1 MSNLAIQ
8 KSPTRVNPVGL
19 TPLLALGVES
29 GLFILVATPASF
41 APVNAFARF
50 ESEPIPRFVGVTNYL
65 HAQSLPSGQS
75 IYTAFIRTAT
85 PPVGLLQL
93 GCVTDDQ
100 RKPVFQVDC
109 QAYTSLDL
117 AAMKSVIDRFG
128 RALTPAFIAVLPAD
142 HVLCQNLEI
151 TDTTSPPGVE
161 GSLDGVLEGHVH
173 GWIVVPGLSQKTIP
187 VELFEGEKIVS
198 LGIADFYLDKL
209 NGESDP
215 VGRYR
220 FRLALSYSLFDGAE
234 HQLLLRANAPANR
247 PIELTSAL
255 TLIDQRS
262 LEVDLISRE
271 NTLEVGLVLGQKAS
285 VKNTRAIT
293 ILHNTF
299 SKACLQQET
308 GLMDEARADYQ
319 RLNAILG
326 DNALCHCKIG
336 ETWLLQNMT
345 ENALQAYQRAVQLDP
360 RFVWAQLGFGQALQR
375 SGMPLKAEAAYLKA
389 LQFNPNSALAR
400 QRLIALRHAAIAAR
414 LVQLVQANDKTA
426 ALSLLEI
433 V

>member
-1 MSNLAIQ
+1 MSNLAIE
-8 KSPTRVNPVGL
+8 KTPTRVNPVGP

-29 GLFILVATPASF
+29 GLFIVVAIPASF
-41 APVNAFARF
+41 AAVKSFARF
-50 ESEPIPRFVGVTNYL
+50 VSEPMPRFVGASIYL
-65 HAQSLPSGQS
+65 HAQSLSAGQS
-75 IYTAFIRTAT
+75 IYTAFLQTAT
-85 PPVGLLQL
+85 PPSGLLHL

-117 AAMKSVIDRFG
+117 VAMKSVIDRFG
-128 RALTPAFIAVLPAD
+128 QALTPAFKAVLPAE
-142 HVLCQNLEI
+142 HALCQNLEI
-151 TDTTSPPGVE
+151 PAVASPPSVE
-161 GSLDGVLEGHVH
+161 GSLDGVHEGHVH
-173 GWIVVPGLSQKTIP
+173 GWIVVPGFSQKTIP
-187 VELFEGEKIVS
+187 VELVEGTKIVAQ
-198 LGIADFYLDKL
+198 GIADFYLDKL
-209 NGESDP
+209 NGESEP

-220 FRLALSYSLFDGAE
+220 FRLALSYTLFDGAE
-234 HQLLLRANAPANR
+234 HQLLLRANAPVSK
-247 PIELTSAL
+247 PTELTSAL

-271 NTLEVGLVLGQKAS
+271 NTLAVGLVLGQKAS

-293 ILHNTF
+293 ILLNTF

-345 ENALQAYQRAVQLDP
+345 ENALQAYKMAVQLDP
-360 RFVWAQLGFGQALQR
+360 RFVWSQLGLGCALRLLGQ
-375 SGMPLKAEAAYLKA
+375 PLKAEAAYLKA
-389 LQFNPNSALAR
+389 LQFNPNSTSAR
-400 QRLIALRHAAIAAR
+400 QRLVDLRHAAIASR